1 MRAGLLRKRINWKKQ
16 SATTNDSGEAV
27 YVYNLQ
33 NDGEDPP
40 ATLQIAA
47 NVRNIS
53 RRITTNAGVS
63 QPLGEETFE
72 IRIRYR
78 SGFNIGDRIVYNSD
92 DYVVRGIEN
101 VREIDHE
108 LVLTCERADA

>member
-1 MRAGLLRKRINWKKQ
+1 MRAGRLRKRVHWYKQ
-16 SATTNDSGEAV
+16 SATVNDSGEAV
-27 YVYNLQ
+27 YSYVLQ
-33 NDGEDPP
+33 TDGHDAIEIP
-40 ATLQIAA
+40 AE
-47 NVRNIS
+47 VRNIS

-78 SGFNIGDRIVYNSD
+78 SSMSIGDRIRYNSD

-108 LVLTCERADA
+108 LVLSCERADV